1 MEKKTKTLL
10 IILIASV
17 GVLAALAVILS
28 VSALNIANRRP
39 TLDHICIQS
48 HDIEFTKDI
57 TFAGEQVPLEMF
69 NIKERFER
77 ELLSNCY
84 FHSNTMLLVKRSKR
98 WFPVIEP
105 ILEKYKVPSDFKYLC
120 VIESMLTN
128 AVSPA
133 GAVGFWQFMEST
145 GKDFGLEINKEVD
158 MRYNVELETEAA
170 CKYFL
175 QAYKLFHNWTLVAAS
190 FNAGTNR
197 VQRFMNDQKVSSYYD
212 MLMADETER
221 YIFRILAIKTILE
234 DPEQFGIYV
243 SKNLEYQ
250 PFKYKTI
257 TLTESVPNWAD
268 FAQEQGITYKLLKT
282 FNPWLRS
289 NKLEI
294 KDGRSYEIKIPTK
307 PFNITSAY
315 TREAM
320 GEDDY
325 LEFEVDSLK
334 KSDSLVTDD
343 SLLMNAILEA
353 EIQAAG
359 N

>member
-1 MEKKTKTLL
+1 MEKRTKTLL
-10 IILIASV
+10 MVLTVSV
-17 GVLAALAVILS
+17 CLLAILAVALS
-28 VSALNIANRRP
+28 IRAINTANKRP
-39 TLDHICIQS
+39 TLEQIYIQS
-48 HDIEFTKDI
+48 HDIEFAKDI
-57 TFAGEQVPLEMF
+57 SFAGEKVPLEMF
-69 NIKERFER
+69 NIRERYER

-105 ILEKYKVPSDFKYLC
+105 ILAKYRIPDDFKYLC

-128 AVSPA
+128 AVSPS

-145 GKDFGLEINKEVD
+145 AKDFGLEINKDVD

-175 QAYKLFHNWTLVAAS
+175 QAHKKFHNWTLVAAA

-197 VQRFMNDQKVSSYYD
+197 VERFMREQKVSSYYD

-221 YIFRILAIKTILE
+221 YVFRILALKTILE
-234 DPEQFGIYV
+234 NPEHYGIYV

-250 PFKYKTI
+250 PFKYNTI
-257 TLTESVPNWAD
+257 VITESVDNWAD
-268 FAQEQGITYKLLKT
+268 FAKEQGITYKLLKV

-289 NKLEI
+289 NKLKI
-294 KDGRSYEIKIPTK
+294 KDGETYEIKIPTK
-307 PFNITSAY
+307 PFNITAAY
-315 TREAM
+315 SQEAL

-325 LEFEVDSLK
+325 AEIENDSLCR
-334 KSDSLVTDD
+334 DSIPDMETEEDECD
-343 SLLMNAILEA
+343 EELED
-353 EIQAAG
+353 